1 MNEPRTAATADRD
14 LAVLV
19 RSVAALISMGV
30 SAALAMGHLRNVQ
43 LAAFISGNS
52 ISAPGRKLLLLTLAI
67 GAALGLGAAA
77 ALYLP
82 GRHGDGLRRLTRAAR
97 LLAPLALVGFVPTL
111 VLSQAWS
118 DPVKLAIALGLFVL
132 AQEPLW
138 RLHFSAYLSRGWR
151 SRTHPA
157 IAVSRTRRLAR
168 GVRSAWNRLP
178 VAWRRSWPTAAV
190 VAMALFYIAYMSFFT
205 VRNHHRFNTYTWD
218 LGQIN
223 NQFYNFLHGH
233 PFRCTALIREG
244 DWSELRNHAE
254 ATMFFLLP
262 IYALWPAAE
271 TLLVLQAV
279 LLGAAGLSL
288 YRFSARRLSRPMAA
302 AVTAAYY
309 LYPPLHGAQFFD
321 IHFQPLAAAFLLA
334 AIDFFDS
341 GRMRLFVIAFVLAIG
356 CREDIPVGTAI
367 FGLFLIL
374 TGHRTRA
381 GVVILI
387 VSVVYFVALR
397 FVIMPAVGTWG
408 FAEHYH
414 VLFPE
419 GERSFVGIVKTMIS
433 NPIFTLT
440 TLLTAEKL
448 RYALQLFIPIAFL
461 PLRRA
466 HLAMSVL
473 PGAYFTFLTTEYPP
487 TLDIGYQY
495 SGYFVPYIFP
505 ATALALAAMARP
517 DGARADAARSSV
529 VRQRAAVMTMVIG
542 TILATIHWGAI
553 PPRTTFHSAYRPIS
567 FEPPTPDH
575 EAWRRGIH
583 ELDRMVPRNAILAV
597 TDREMP
603 HVANRVECWNL
614 SVGFVGSDYII
625 HTTDHPLPQ
634 ETEQVQAA
642 LRAGYVRVA
651 EQPGLVLLKRPGA
664 E

>member
-1 MNEPRTAATADRD
+1 MNEPRTAATVDRD

-19 RSVAALISMGV
+19 RSVAALLLMGASV
-30 SAALAMGHLRNVQ
+30 ALAAGHLRNVQ
-43 LAAFISGNS
+43 LATFIAGNS
-52 ISAPGRKLLLLTLAI
+52 ISATGRKVLLLTLAI
-67 GAALGLGAAA
+67 GVAVGLGAAA

-82 GRHGDGLRRLTRAAR
+82 GRDRDGLRRLSRTVR
-97 LLAPLALVGFVPTL
+97 LLAPLAPVGFLPTL
-111 VLSQAWS
+111 VLTRAWS
-118 DPVKLAIALGLFVL
+118 DPVKLAIALTLFVL

-138 RLHFSAYLSRGWR
+138 RLHFSVYRPRGSRSGEIPPPSS
-151 SRTHPA
+151 SRM
-157 IAVSRTRRLAR
+157 RRLAV
-168 GVRSAWNRLP
+168 GLRSAWDGLP
-178 VAWRRSWPTAAV
+178 AVLRRGWPTLVV
-190 VAMALFYIAYMSFFT
+190 VAMALFYIGYMSFFT

-223 NQFYNFLHGH
+223 NQFYNFLRGH

-262 IYALWPAAE
+262 IYALWPTAE

-288 YRFSARRLSRPMAA
+288 YRFSARRISRPMAL
-302 AVTAAYY
+302 AVTGAYY

-341 GRMRLFVIAFVLAIG
+341 RRMRLFVIAFVLAIG
-356 CREDIPVGTAI
+356 CREDIPVGTAV

-381 GVVILI
+381 GVAILL
-387 VSVVYFVALR
+387 VSTVYFVALR
-397 FVIMPAVGTWG
+397 FGIMPAIGSWG

-419 GERSFVGIVKTMIS
+419 GERTFAGIVKTMIS
-433 NPIFTLT
+433 NPVFTLT
-440 TLLTAEKL
+440 TLFTAEKL
-448 RYALQLFIPIAFL
+448 RYALQLFIPLAFL
-461 PLRRA
+461 PFRRA

-505 ATALALAAMARP
+505 ATALALAAMSRK
-517 DGARADAARSSV
+517 DGPAASIA
-529 VRQRAAVMTMVIG
+529 RQRAAVITMMIG

-553 PPRTTFHSAYRPIS
+553 PPRSTFRSAYRPIS
-567 FEPPTPDH
+567 FEEPTPDH

-583 ELDRMVPRNAILAV
+583 ELDRMVPRDAILAV

-614 SVGFVGSDYII
+614 SASFVGSDYII
-625 HTTDHPLPQ
+625 YTTDHPLPQ
-634 ETEQVQAA
+634 ETDQFQAA
-642 LRAGYVRVA
+642 LRAGYVR
-651 EQPGLVLLKRPGA
+651 QGDRPGLVLLKRPGA
-664 E
+664 P